1 MDNQKLLGSLSQNSE
16 ILSQLESAEELEE
29 FSEILLKKLKQI
41 NIQTSN
47 PLVLNYL
54 SNNILGSIL
63 CLIKENYLPDKIL
76 KLVEFLQEKGLL
88 NEVYK
93 VIFKKIYHESLDRKF
108 ESKIVDKK
116 EEDEME
122 KNFNLNLDILLN
134 LDSRAERY
142 INKNFGY
149 SLVDLNGDIIW
160 CDKNSEKFFEINQK
174 KSENKNIF
182 NLMIPFSLHQ
192 IFKKFCMKSGNFT
205 ELFEKKNKN
214 LGKSIAFS
222 YIIYSKENLSK
233 YIKHLKKKN
242 ITDFDKI
249 KDLNNKKDN
258 SKTIYYKYLKAL
270 SSKAT
275 LIVLKFT
282 KNEFAEILKNSK
294 FKIEVTNSL
303 NKIINDFERTKKNNE
318 LELKKSNSFQ
328 RKVYKDDVIY
338 KMAILLET
346 RFAKNI
352 PSYDFQKMKDDKII
366 LEYEKMVG
374 EKIKK
379 KKNK

>member
-16 ILSQLESAEELEE
+16 ILSQLETVEELEE
-29 FSEILLKKLKQI
+29 FCEILLKKLNQI
-41 NIQTSN
+41 NLQTSN

-54 SNNILGSIL
+54 TNNILGTIL

-76 KLVEFLQEKGLL
+76 KLVEFLDEKGLL

-93 VIFKKIYHESLDRKF
+93 VIFKKIYFESLDKKF
-108 ESKIVDKK
+108 ENQIINKK
-116 EEDEME
+116 EDEEME

-174 KSENKNIF
+174 KTENKNIF
-182 NLMIPFSLHQ
+182 NLMIPFSIHQ
-192 IFKKFCMKSGNFT
+192 IFKKFCIKNGNLY
-205 ELFEKKNKN
+205 ELFEKDNKN

-222 YIIYSKENLSK
+222 YIVYSKDNLSK

-242 ITDFDKI
+242 ITEFDKI
-249 KDLNNKKDN
+249 KDINNKKDN
-258 SKTIYYKYLKAL
+258 SKNIYYKYLKAL

-282 KNEFAEILKNSK
+282 KNEFAEILKNIK
-294 FKIEVTNSL
+294 FKIEVTNCL
-303 NKIINDFERTKKNNE
+303 HKIIDDFERNKINNE
-318 LELKKSNSFQ
+318 LELRKTNGFK

-346 RFAKNI
+346 RFSKNV
-352 PSYDFQKMKDDKII
+352 PNFDFQKMQSDKKII
-366 LEYEKMVG
+366 EFENIVR

-379 KKNK
+379 KNK

>member
-16 ILSQLESAEELEE
+16 ILSQLETVEELEE
-29 FSEILLKKLKQI
+29 FCEILLKKLNQI
-41 NIQTSN
+41 NLQTSN

-54 SNNILGSIL
+54 TNNILGTIL

-76 KLVEFLQEKGLL
+76 KLVEFLDEKGLL

-93 VIFKKIYHESLDRKF
+93 VIFKKIYFESLDKKF
-108 ESKIVDKK
+108 ENQIINKK
-116 EEDEME
+116 EDEEME

-174 KSENKNIF
+174 KTENKNIF
-182 NLMIPFSLHQ
+182 NLMIPFSIHQ
-192 IFKKFCMKSGNFT
+192 IFKKFCIKNGNLY
-205 ELFEKKNKN
+205 ELFEKDNKN

-222 YIIYSKENLSK
+222 YIVYSKDNLSK

-242 ITDFDKI
+242 ITEFDKI
-249 KDLNNKKDN
+249 KDINNKKDN
-258 SKTIYYKYLKAL
+258 SKNIYYKYLKAL

-282 KNEFAEILKNSK
+282 KNEFAEILKNIK
-294 FKIEVTNSL
+294 FKIEVTNCL
-303 NKIINDFERTKKNNE
+303 HKIIDDFERNKINNE
-318 LELKKSNSFQ
+318 LEFRKTNGFK

-346 RFAKNI
+346 RFSKNV
-352 PSYDFQKMKDDKII
+352 PNFDFQKMQSDKKII
-366 LEYEKMVG
+366 EFENIVR

-379 KKNK
+379 KNK